1 MKLTKKQNEIIEF
14 IEKMLGFKIRENI
27 KEPTKIS
34 FITLEIEN
42 YRESQIRDINFIGLK
57 YNKYTLA
64 DNGFKKIAIRIN
76 KEV

>member
-1 MKLTKKQNEIIEF
+1 MKLTKKQNEIIDF
-14 IEKMLGFKIRENI
+14 IETMLGFTIRENI
-27 KEPTKIS
+27 KEPTKRS
-34 FITLEIEN
+34 FITLETEK